1 MRRVIIAPCPVCSK
15 DIQYIYQ
22 TERIPY
28 FSEVMLAHASCDCG
42 FKSVD
47 TMVMGDNDPIRYTLK
62 VEGEDDL
69 GTRVIRSSKGTIEI
83 PEFGILVEPG
93 PMCEAFISNV
103 EGVLLRILN
112 VVEGIIARSHE
123 ETEKTN
129 AVVLK
134 ERLELAREGKE
145 PFTLIIQDI
154 NGNSGIV
161 SKKAVKS
168 EYIPYDLEE
177 PDES

>member
-1 MRRVIIAPCPVCSK
+1 LRRVITAPCPVCSK
-15 DIQYIYQ
+15 DIQYIYL

-47 TMVMGDNDPIRYTLK
+47 TMVMGDNNPIRYTVK
-62 VEGEDDL
+62 VDGEDDL
-69 GTRVIRSSKGTIEI
+69 AIRVVRSSKGTIEI

-103 EGVLLRILN
+103 EGVLLRILT
-112 VVEGIIARSHE
+112 VVEGIITRSDE
-123 ETEKTN
+123 EPEKAN
-129 AVVLK
+129 AIALK
-134 ERLELAREGKE
+134 ERLERAREGKE

-161 SKKAVKS
+161 SKKARKS
-168 EYIPYDLEE
+168 EYVPYGDVPEE
-177 PDES
+177 S